1 MSVEGAAELRIR
13 VVAGGKDSEIVSS
26 SCASPIGS
34 NNESLGGIDPSVIVI
49 RGPSL
54 NEALETM
61 EALSSESRR
70 ELPFSPFVDLA
81 DRAEP

>member
-1 MSVEGAAELRIR
+1 MEGAAELRIR
-13 VVAGGKDSEIVSS
+13 VVAGGKDSETVSS
-26 SCASPIGS
+26 SCASPMGS
-34 NNESLGGIDPSVIVI
+34 NKVSLEGTVPSVIVI
-49 RGPSL
+49 RGPSF

-81 DRAEP
+81 DREDP